1 MNLKINKQIK
11 QLIFWIGALIIG
23 AILGSLHVD
32 TVDKVCDFV
41 ATVFTRLFK
50 FTAVP
55 AIAVSVLSTLATLG
69 GNKETGKIFRRT
81 IMYTLLTTLA
91 ASTIAAIL
99 FFIIKPEV
107 LSAAAYE
114 NAGADKIASM
124 SSSSFLS
131 YFINAIPDNILYP
144 FVSGNV
150 LSILIVSFAFGF
162 AISKMK
168 ESDQKTAI
176 LNVVLGFQELVFKV
190 IGWIIAILPIG
201 IIAFTAQ
208 LIKDLGADFGAASI
222 GRYTAVVL
230 SGNLIQFF
238 IVLSIFLLCRGINPF
253 KHFKNM
259 IPAILTALFTK
270 SSAATL
276 PVTMDCVENRVKCDK
291 KFSRFILPMCTTIN
305 MNGCAAFILV
315 TSLFVMKN
323 GGVDLNI
330 ITVITWILIS
340 VISAVGNA
348 GVPMGCFFLTLS
360 LMAGKGMP
368 IGVMGVILPIYAIID
383 MIETAVNIYSD
394 SCVCAMTNK
403 DLKNLVTEEEKSE

>member
-1 MNLKINKQIK
+1 MNKQVK
-11 QLIFWIGALIIG
+11 QVIFWVGALIIG
-23 AILGSLHVD
+23 AVLGLLHITAID
-32 TVDKVCDFV
+32 NICNFI
-41 ATVFTRLFK
+41 ATIFTRLFK

-55 AIAVSVLSTLATLG
+55 AIAVSILTTLASLG

-81 IMYTLLTTLA
+81 LMYTLLTTLA

-99 FFIIKPEV
+99 FFVIKPEV
-107 LSAAAYE
+107 LSASVYEGVAAE
-114 NAGADKIASM
+114 KLANM
-124 SSSSFLS
+124 NSSTFLD
-131 YFINAIPDNILYP
+131 YFIQAIPDNILYP

-150 LSILIVSFAFGF
+150 LSILIGSFVFGF
-162 AISKMK
+162 AISKMQ
-168 ESDQKTAI
+168 ESDKKTAI
-176 LNVVLGFQELVFKV
+176 LNVINGFQEMVFKV

-208 LIKDLGADFGAASI
+208 LINEMSAHIAMESI
-222 GRYTAVVL
+222 GKYVAVVL

-238 IVLSIFLLCRGINPF
+238 IVLSIFLLIRGINPA

-323 GGVDLNI
+323 GGVQLDL

-368 IGVMGVILPIYAIID
+368 IGVMGVILPIYAVID

-403 DLKNLVTEEEKSE
+403 DLKNLVTE

>member
-1 MNLKINKQIK
+1 MNKQVK
-11 QLIFWIGALIIG
+11 QVIFWVGALIIG
-23 AILGSLHVD
+23 AVLGLLHITAID
-32 TVDKVCDFV
+32 NICNFI
-41 ATVFTRLFK
+41 ATIFTRLFK

-55 AIAVSVLSTLATLG
+55 AIAVSILTTLASLG

-81 IMYTLLTTLA
+81 LMYTLLTTLA
-91 ASTIAAIL
+91 ASTIAAVL
-99 FFIIKPEV
+99 FFVIKPEV
-107 LSAAAYE
+107 LSASVYEGVAAE
-114 NAGADKIASM
+114 KLANM
-124 SSSSFLS
+124 NSSTFLD
-131 YFINAIPDNILYP
+131 YFIQAIPDNILYP

-150 LSILIVSFAFGF
+150 LSILIVSFVFGF
-162 AISKMK
+162 AISKMQ
-168 ESDQKTAI
+168 ESDKKTAI
-176 LNVVLGFQELVFKV
+176 LNVINGFQEMVFKV

-208 LIKDLGADFGAASI
+208 LINEMSAHIAMESI
-222 GRYTAVVL
+222 GKYVAVVL

-238 IVLSIFLLCRGINPF
+238 IVLSIFLLIRGINPA

-323 GGVDLNI
+323 GGVQLDL

-368 IGVMGVILPIYAIID
+368 IGVMGVILPIYAVID

-403 DLKNLVTEEEKSE
+403 DLKNLVTE

>member
-1 MNLKINKQIK
+1 MTKQVKQI
-11 QLIFWIGALIIG
+11 IFWVGALVIGAVLG
-23 AILGSLHVD
+23 ALHIDAVNS
-32 TVDKVCDFV
+32 VCDFV

-55 AIAVSVLSTLATLG
+55 AIAVSVLTTLATLG
-69 GNKETGKIFRRT
+69 SNKETGRIFKRT
-81 IMYTLLTTLA
+81 IMYTLLTTIA

-107 LSAAAYE
+107 LSVSAYE
-114 NAGADKIASM
+114 GVAADKIQSM

-131 YFINAIPDNILYP
+131 YFTSAIPDNIIYP
-144 FVSGNV
+144 FISGNV

-162 AISKMK
+162 AISKMADSEK
-168 ESDQKTAI
+168 KTAV
-176 LNVVLGFQELVFKV
+176 LNVILGFQELVFKV
-190 IGWIIAILPIG
+190 IGWIISILPVG

-208 LIKDLGADFGAASI
+208 LVKEMSADIAMESI
-222 GRYTAVVL
+222 GKYTAVVL

-238 IVLSIFLLCRGINPF
+238 VVLSIFLLVRGINPV

-259 IPAILTALFTK
+259 LPAILTALFTK

-276 PVTMDCVENRVKCDK
+276 PVTMDCAENRVKCDK
-291 KFSRFILPMCTTIN
+291 KFTRFILPMCTTIN

-330 ITVITWILIS
+330 FTVIAWILIS
-340 VISAVGNA
+340 VVSAVGNA

-368 IGVMGVILPIYAIID
+368 IGVMGVILPIYAVID

-403 DLKNLVTEEEKSE
+403 DLGNCSE

>member
-1 MNLKINKQIK
+1 MTKQVK
-11 QLIFWIGALIIG
+11 QLIFWIGALVIG
-23 AILGSLHVD
+23 AVLGSLHMD
-32 TVDKVCDFV
+32 AINSVCDFV

-50 FTAVP
+50 FIAVP
-55 AIAVSVLSTLATLG
+55 AIAVSVLTTLATLG
-69 GNKETGKIFRRT
+69 SNKETVRIFRRT
-81 IMYTLLTTLA
+81 IFYTLLTTFA

-99 FFIIKPEV
+99 FFVIKPEIV
-107 LSAAAYE
+107 STSLY
-114 NAGADKIASM
+114 AGGEAVDKVKDMGSH
-124 SSSSFLS
+124 SFLS
-131 YFINAIPDNILYP
+131 YFTSAIPDNILYP

-150 LSILIVSFAFGF
+150 LSILIVSFVFGF
-162 AISKMK
+162 AISSMA
-168 ESDQKTAI
+168 ESEKKTSI

-190 IGWIIAILPIG
+190 IGWIIQILPIG

-208 LIKDLGADFGAASI
+208 LVKDMSADIAMESI
-222 GRYTAVVL
+222 GKYTAVVL

-238 IVLSIFLLCRGINPF
+238 VVLSVFLLARGLNPV

-276 PVTMDCVENRVKCDK
+276 PVTMDCAENRVKCDK
-291 KFSRFILPMCTTIN
+291 KFTRFILPMCTTIN

-330 ITVITWILIS
+330 ITVIFWILIS
-340 VISAVGNA
+340 IISAVGNA
-348 GVPMGCFFLTLS
+348 GVPMGCFFLTVS

-368 IGVMGVILPIYAIID
+368 IAVMSVILPIYAVID

-403 DLKNLVTEEEKSE
+403 DLKDLVSE

>member
-1 MNLKINKQIK
+1 MNKQVK
-11 QLIFWIGALIIG
+11 QVIFWVGALIIG
-23 AILGSLHVD
+23 AVLGLLHITAID
-32 TVDKVCDFV
+32 NICNFI
-41 ATVFTRLFK
+41 ATIFTRLFK

-55 AIAVSVLSTLATLG
+55 AIAVSILTTLASLG

-81 IMYTLLTTLA
+81 LMYTLLTTLA

-99 FFIIKPEV
+99 FFVIKPEV
-107 LSAAAYE
+107 LSASVYEGVAAE
-114 NAGADKIASM
+114 KLANM
-124 SSSSFLS
+124 NSSTFLD
-131 YFINAIPDNILYP
+131 YFIQAIPDNILYP

-150 LSILIVSFAFGF
+150 LSILIVSFVFGF
-162 AISKMK
+162 AISKMQ
-168 ESDQKTAI
+168 ESDKKTAI
-176 LNVVLGFQELVFKV
+176 LNVINGFQEMVFKV

-208 LIKDLGADFGAASI
+208 LINEMSAHIAMESI
-222 GRYTAVVL
+222 GKYVAVIL

-238 IVLSIFLLCRGINPF
+238 IVLSIFLLIRGINPA

-323 GGVDLNI
+323 GGVQLDLF
-330 ITVITWILIS
+330 TVITWILIS

-368 IGVMGVILPIYAIID
+368 IGVMGVILPIYAVID

-403 DLKNLVTEEEKSE
+403 DLKNLVTE

>member
-1 MNLKINKQIK
+1 MTKQVK
-11 QLIFWIGALIIG
+11 QLILWVGALVIG
-23 AILGSLHVD
+23 AILGSLHVSAID
-32 TVDKVCDFV
+32 SVCDFV

-50 FTAVP
+50 FCAVP

-81 IMYTLLTTLA
+81 IMYTLLTTVA

-107 LSAAAYE
+107 LSASVYE
-114 NAGADKIASM
+114 GVAADKLESM

-131 YFINAIPDNILYP
+131 YFTSAIPDNILYP

-150 LSILIVSFAFGF
+150 LSILIVSFAFGIG
-162 AISKMK
+162 ISKME
-168 ESDQKTAI
+168 ESEKKTAI
-176 LNVVLGFQELVFKV
+176 LNVVLGFQELVFKI
-190 IGWIIAILPIG
+190 IGWIITILPIG

-208 LIKDLGADFGAASI
+208 LVKEMSADIAMESI
-222 GRYTAVVL
+222 GKYTAVVL

-238 IVLSIFLLCRGINPF
+238 IVLSIFLLCRGLNPV

-330 ITVITWILIS
+330 ITVISWILIS

-368 IGVMGVILPIYAIID
+368 IGVMGIILPIYAVID

-403 DLKNLVTEEEKSE
+403 DLKDLVTE

>member
-1 MNLKINKQIK
+1 MNKQVK
-11 QLIFWIGALIIG
+11 QIIFWVGALIIG
-23 AILGSLHVD
+23 AVLGSLHVAA
-32 TVDKVCDFV
+32 VDSICDFT

-55 AIAVSVLSTLATLG
+55 AIAVSILTTLAMLG
-69 GNKETGKIFRRT
+69 GNKETGKIFRKT
-81 IMYTLLTTLA
+81 ITYTLLTTLA
-91 ASTIAAIL
+91 ASTIAAVL

-107 LSAAAYE
+107 LSAAVYE
-114 NAGADKIASM
+114 GIETSKIESM
-124 SSSSFLS
+124 GSSSFLS
-131 YFINAIPDNILYP
+131 YFTNAIPDNILSP

-150 LSILIVSFAFGF
+150 LSILMVSAVFGL
-162 AISKMK
+162 AISRMK
-168 ESDQKTAI
+168 ESDKKTAV
-176 LNVVLGFQELVFKV
+176 LNVINGFQEMVFTV
-190 IGWIIAILPIG
+190 IGWLVAILPIG
-201 IIAFTAQ
+201 VIAFTAQ
-208 LIKDLGADFGAASI
+208 LVKDMSAGIVADSI
-222 GRYTAVVL
+222 GRYVAVVL

-238 IVLSIFLLCRGINPF
+238 IVLSIFLLVRGINPA

-315 TSLFVMKN
+315 TSLFVMQN
-323 GGVDLNI
+323 AGIQLNL
-330 ITVITWILIS
+330 ITVISWILIS
-340 VISAVGNA
+340 VVSAVGNA

-360 LMAGKGMP
+360 LMAGKG
-368 IGVMGVILPIYAIID
+368 IDFKVMGVLLPIYALID

-403 DLKNLVTEEEKSE
+403 DLKDLVTEEPSA

>member
-1 MNLKINKQIK
+1 MTKQVK
-11 QLIFWIGALIIG
+11 QLIFWIGALVIG
-23 AILGSLHVD
+23 AVLGSLHMD
-32 TVDKVCDFV
+32 AINSVCDFV

-50 FTAVP
+50 FIAVP
-55 AIAVSVLSTLATLG
+55 AIAVSVLTTLATLG
-69 GNKETGKIFRRT
+69 SNKETARIFRRT
-81 IMYTLLTTLA
+81 IFYTLLTTFA

-99 FFIIKPEV
+99 FFVIKPEIV
-107 LSAAAYE
+107 STSLY
-114 NAGADKIASM
+114 AGGEAVDKVKDMGSH
-124 SSSSFLS
+124 SFLS
-131 YFINAIPDNILYP
+131 YFTSAIPDNILYP

-150 LSILIVSFAFGF
+150 LSILIVSFVFGF
-162 AISKMK
+162 AISSMA
-168 ESDQKTAI
+168 ESEKKTSI

-190 IGWIIAILPIG
+190 IGWIIQILPIG

-208 LIKDLGADFGAASI
+208 LVKDMSADIAMESI
-222 GRYTAVVL
+222 GKYTAVVL

-238 IVLSIFLLCRGINPF
+238 VVLSVFLLARGLNPV

-276 PVTMDCVENRVKCDK
+276 PVTMDCAENRAKCDK
-291 KFSRFILPMCTTIN
+291 KFTRFILPMCTTIN

-330 ITVITWILIS
+330 ITVIFWILIS
-340 VISAVGNA
+340 IISAVGNA
-348 GVPMGCFFLTLS
+348 GVPMGCFFLTVS

-368 IGVMGVILPIYAIID
+368 IAVMSVILPIYAVID

-403 DLKNLVTEEEKSE
+403 DLKDLVSE

>member
-1 MNLKINKQIK
+1 MTK
-11 QLIFWIGALIIG
+11 QLKQVIFWVGALVIGAV
-23 AILGSLHVD
+23 LGSLHVGVID
-32 TVDKVCDFV
+32 SVCDFV

-55 AIAVSVLSTLATLG
+55 AIAVSVLSTLAMLG
-69 GNKETGKIFRRT
+69 GNKETGKIFKRT
-81 IMYTLLTTLA
+81 IMYTLLTTIA

-107 LSAAAYE
+107 LSVAAYE
-114 NAGADKIASM
+114 GVAADKIESM
-124 SSSSFLS
+124 SSSTFLS
-131 YFINAIPDNILYP
+131 YFITAIPDNILYP

-162 AISKMK
+162 AISKME
-168 ESDQKTAI
+168 ESEKKTAI
-176 LNVVLGFQELVFKV
+176 MNIVLGFQELVFKI
-190 IGWIIAILPIG
+190 IGWIITILPIG

-208 LIKDLGADFGAASI
+208 LVKEMSGGIVADSI

-238 IVLSIFLLCRGINPF
+238 IVLSIFLLIRGINPV

-276 PVTMDCVENRVKCDK
+276 PVTMDCVENRVGCHK

-323 GGVDLNI
+323 GGVELNL
-330 ITVITWILIS
+330 ITVVTWILIS

-368 IGVMGVILPIYAIID
+368 IGVMGVILPIYAVID

-403 DLKNLVTEEEKSE
+403 DLKELEN

>member
-1 MNLKINKQIK
+1 MNKQVK
-11 QLIFWIGALIIG
+11 QIIFWVGALIIG
-23 AILGSLHVD
+23 AVLGSLHVAA
-32 TVDKVCDFV
+32 VDSICDFT

-55 AIAVSVLSTLATLG
+55 AIAVSILTTLAMLG
-69 GNKETGKIFRRT
+69 GNKETGKIFRKT
-81 IMYTLLTTLA
+81 ITYTLLTTLA

-107 LSAAAYE
+107 LSAAVYE
-114 NAGADKIASM
+114 GIETSKIESM
-124 SSSSFLS
+124 GSSSFLS
-131 YFINAIPDNILYP
+131 YFTNAIPDNILSP

-150 LSILIVSFAFGF
+150 LSILMVSAVFGL
-162 AISKMK
+162 AISRMK
-168 ESDQKTAI
+168 ESDKKSAV
-176 LNVVLGFQELVFKV
+176 LNVINGFQEMVFTV
-190 IGWIIAILPIG
+190 IGWLVAILPIG
-201 IIAFTAQ
+201 VIAFTAQ
-208 LIKDLGADFGAASI
+208 LVKDMSAGIVADSI
-222 GRYTAVVL
+222 GRYVAVVL

-238 IVLSIFLLCRGINPF
+238 IVLSIFLLVRGINPA

-315 TSLFVMKN
+315 TSLFVMQN
-323 GGVDLNI
+323 AGIQLNL
-330 ITVITWILIS
+330 ITVISWILIS

-360 LMAGKGMP
+360 LMAGKG
-368 IGVMGVILPIYAIID
+368 IDFKVMGVLLPIYALID

-403 DLKNLVTEEEKSE
+403 DLKDLVTEEPSA

>member
-1 MNLKINKQIK
+1 MTKQTK
-11 QLIFWIGALIIG
+11 QVILWVGALAVG
-23 AILGSLHVD
+23 AVLGSLHIGAVD
-32 TVDKVCDFV
+32 SVCNFV
-41 ATVFTRLFK
+41 ATVFTRLFQ

-55 AIAVSVLSTLATLG
+55 AISVSVLTTLAMLG
-69 GNKETGKIFRRT
+69 GNKETGRIFKRT

-99 FFIIKPEV
+99 FFAINPET
-107 LSAAAYE
+107 L
-114 NAGADKIASM
+114 
-124 SSSSFLS
+124 SSSAFEGVATEKIQSMNSSSYLD
-131 YFINAIPDNILYP
+131 YFISAIPNNIVNP

-150 LSILIVSFAFGF
+150 LSVLIVSFAFGF
-162 AISKMK
+162 AISRMK
-168 ESDQKTAI
+168 ESEKKTAI
-176 LNVVLGFQELVFKV
+176 LNVIHGFQELVFMI

-201 IIAFTAQ
+201 IVAFTAQ
-208 LIKDLGADFGAASI
+208 LVSEMSAGIVAGSI
-222 GRYTAVVL
+222 GKYTAVVL

-238 IVLSIFLLCRGINPF
+238 IVLSLFLLVRGINPV

-276 PVTMDCVENRVKCDK
+276 PVTMDCAENRVKCDK
-291 KFSRFILPMCTTIN
+291 KFTRFILPMCTTIN

-315 TSLFVMKN
+315 TSLFVMKQ
-323 GGVDLNI
+323 GGVDLNL
-330 ITVITWILIS
+330 ITVISWILIS

-368 IGVMGVILPIYAIID
+368 IGVMGIILPIYSVID

-403 DLKNLVTEEEKSE
+403 DLKDLV

>member
-1 MNLKINKQIK
+1 MKKPVK
-11 QLIFWIGALIIG
+11 QLILWVGALVIG
-23 AILGSLHVD
+23 AILGSLHVGAID
-32 TVDKVCDFV
+32 SVCDFV

-50 FTAVP
+50 FCAVP

-81 IMYTLLTTLA
+81 IMYTLLTTVA

-107 LSAAAYE
+107 LSASVYE
-114 NAGADKIASM
+114 GVAADKLESM

-131 YFINAIPDNILYP
+131 YFTSAIPDNILYP

-150 LSILIVSFAFGF
+150 LSILIVSFAFGIG
-162 AISKMK
+162 ISKME
-168 ESDQKTAI
+168 ESEKKTTI
-176 LNVVLGFQELVFKV
+176 LNVVLGFQELVFKI
-190 IGWIIAILPIG
+190 IGWIITILPVG

-208 LIKDLGADFGAASI
+208 LIKELSANIAMESI
-222 GRYTAVVL
+222 GKYTAVVL

-238 IVLSIFLLCRGINPF
+238 IVLSIFLLCRGINPV

-323 GGVDLNI
+323 GGADLNI
-330 ITVITWILIS
+330 FTVISWILIS

-368 IGVMGVILPIYAIID
+368 IGVMGVILPIYAVID

-403 DLKNLVTEEEKSE
+403 DLKDLVEK

>member
-1 MNLKINKQIK
+1 MTKQVK
-11 QLIFWIGALIIG
+11 QLIFWVGALVIGAV
-23 AILGSLHVD
+23 LGSLHIGA
-32 TVDKVCDFV
+32 VDKTANFV
-41 ATVFTRLFK
+41 AVVFTRLFQ

-55 AIAVSVLSTLATLG
+55 AIAVSVLTTLATLG
-69 GNKETGKIFRRT
+69 GNKETGKIFKRT
-81 IMYTLLTTLA
+81 ITYTLLTTLA

-99 FFIIKPEV
+99 FFIIKPTV
-107 LSAAAYE
+107 LSTAVYE
-114 NAGADKIASM
+114 GVAQDRIQGM
-124 SSSSFLS
+124 SSSSYLD
-131 YFINAIPDNILYP
+131 YFISAIPNNIIYP

-150 LSILIVSFAFGF
+150 LSVLIVSFIFGF
-162 AISKMK
+162 AISNMK
-168 ESDQKTAI
+168 ESEKKTAVMNI
-176 LNVVLGFQELVFKV
+176 INGFQELMFMI
-190 IGWIIAILPIG
+190 IGWLIKILPIG

-208 LIKDLGADFGAASI
+208 LIKEMSADIAMDSI
-222 GRYTAVVL
+222 GKYVAVVL

-238 IVLSIFLLCRGINPF
+238 IVLPLFLLARGLNPF

-276 PVTMDCVENRVKCDK
+276 PVTMDCAENRVKCDK
-291 KFSRFILPMCTTIN
+291 KFTRFILPMCTTIN

-315 TSLFVMKN
+315 TSLFVMQQ
-323 GGVDLNI
+323 GGVELNL
-330 ITVITWILIS
+330 ITVVTWILIS

-360 LMAGKGMP
+360 LMAGKNMP
-368 IGVMGVILPIYAIID
+368 VGVIGIILPVYAVID

-403 DLKNLVTEEEKSE
+403 DLKKEVEVSA

>member
-1 MNLKINKQIK
+1 MTKQVK
-11 QLIFWIGALIIG
+11 QVIFWVGALVIG
-23 AILGSLHVD
+23 AILGSLHAGAVD
-32 TVDKVCDFV
+32 NVCDFV

-55 AIAVSVLSTLATLG
+55 AIAVSVLTTLATLG
-69 GNKETGKIFRRT
+69 SNKETARIFRRT
-81 IMYTLLTTLA
+81 IMYTLLTTIA
-91 ASTIAAIL
+91 VSTIAAVL

-107 LSAAAYE
+107 LSSAAYE
-114 NAGADKIASM
+114 GTAAAEKVQSM

-131 YFINAIPDNILYP
+131 YFTSAIPDNIIYP

-162 AISKMK
+162 AISGMP
-168 ESDQKTAI
+168 ESEKKTSI
-176 LNVVLGFQELVFKV
+176 LNVVLGFQELVFKI
-190 IGWIIAILPIG
+190 IGWIISILPIG

-208 LIKDLGADFGAASI
+208 LVKEMSADIAMESI
-222 GRYTAVVL
+222 GKYTAVVL

-238 IVLSIFLLCRGINPF
+238 IVLSLFLLARGLNPV

-276 PVTMDCVENRVKCDK
+276 PVTMDCAENRVKCDK
-291 KFSRFILPMCTTIN
+291 KFTRFILPMCTTIN

-330 ITVITWILIS
+330 FTVIAWILVS

-368 IGVMGVILPIYAIID
+368 IGVMGVILPIYAVID

-403 DLKNLVTEEEKSE
+403 DLKDLADAAAE

>member
-1 MNLKINKQIK
+1 MNKQVK
-11 QLIFWIGALIIG
+11 QLIFWVGALVIGAV
-23 AILGSLHVD
+23 LGLLHVSA
-32 TVDKVCDFV
+32 VDSICNFV
-41 ATVFTRLFK
+41 AQVFTRLFK

-55 AIAVSVLSTLATLG
+55 AIAVSILTTLAMLG

-81 IMYTLLTTLA
+81 LMYTLLTTLA
-91 ASTIAAIL
+91 ASAIAAVL
-99 FFIIKPEV
+99 FFVINPEV
-107 LSAAAYE
+107 VSSSALANVSLE
-114 NAGADKIASM
+114 NTEKIASM
-124 SSSSFLS
+124 ETSSFS
-131 YFINAIPDNILYP
+131 KYFLDAIPDNILYP

-150 LSILIVSFAFGF
+150 LSILIVSAIFGL

-168 ESDQKTAI
+168 ESDKKTTI
-176 LNVVLGFQELVFKV
+176 LNFINGFQELVFKV

-208 LIKDLGADFGAASI
+208 LINEMSAEIAMESI
-222 GRYTAVVL
+222 GKYTAVVL

-238 IVLSIFLLCRGINPF
+238 VVLSIFLLIRGINPA

-323 GGVDLNI
+323 GGVDLNL
-330 ITVITWILIS
+330 ITVISWILIS

-360 LMAGKGMP
+360 LMAGNGMP
-368 IGVMGVILPIYAIID
+368 INVMGIILPIYAVID

-403 DLKNLVTEEEKSE
+403 DLKNLVTEETVA

>member
-1 MNLKINKQIK
+1 MTKQVK
-11 QLIFWIGALIIG
+11 QVIFWVGALVIGAV
-23 AILGSLHVD
+23 LGSLHID
-32 TVDKVCDFV
+32 AIDNVCGFV

-55 AIAVSVLSTLATLG
+55 AIAVSILTTLAMLG
-69 GNKETGKIFRRT
+69 GNKETGKIFKRT
-81 IMYTLLTTLA
+81 LMYTLLTTIA
-91 ASTIAAIL
+91 ASSIAAIL
-99 FFIIKPEV
+99 FFVIKPEV
-107 LSAAAYE
+107 LPSAAYE
-114 NAGADKIASM
+114 GVATEKLATMN
-124 SSSSFLS
+124 SSSFLD
-131 YFINAIPDNILYP
+131 YFIGAIPDNILYP

-150 LSILIVSFAFGF
+150 LSILIVSAVFGI

-168 ESDQKTAI
+168 ESEKKTAI
-176 LNVVLGFQELVFKV
+176 MNVINGFQEMVFMV

-208 LIKDLGADFGAASI
+208 LIKEMSAHIAMESI

-238 IVLSIFLLCRGINPF
+238 IVLSLFLLVKGINPV

-276 PVTMDCVENRVKCDK
+276 PVTMDCVENRIKCDK

-323 GGVDLNI
+323 AGVELNL

-368 IGVMGVILPIYAIID
+368 IGIMGIILPIYAVID

-403 DLKNLVTEEEKSE
+403 DLKYLVEEK

>member
-1 MNLKINKQIK
+1 MNKQVK
-11 QLIFWIGALIIG
+11 QVIFWVGALIIG
-23 AILGSLHVD
+23 AVLGLLHITAID
-32 TVDKVCDFV
+32 NICNFV
-41 ATVFTRLFK
+41 ATIFTRLFK

-55 AIAVSVLSTLATLG
+55 AIAVSILTTLASLG

-81 IMYTLLTTLA
+81 LMYTLLTTLA
-91 ASTIAAIL
+91 ASTIAAVL
-99 FFIIKPEV
+99 FFVIKPEV
-107 LSAAAYE
+107 LSASVYEGVAAE
-114 NAGADKIASM
+114 KLANM
-124 SSSSFLS
+124 NSSTFLD
-131 YFINAIPDNILYP
+131 YFIQAIPDNILYP

-150 LSILIVSFAFGF
+150 LSILIVSFVFGF
-162 AISKMK
+162 AISKMQ
-168 ESDQKTAI
+168 ESDKKTAI
-176 LNVVLGFQELVFKV
+176 LNIINGFQEMVFKV

-208 LIKDLGADFGAASI
+208 LINEMSAHIAMESI
-222 GRYTAVVL
+222 GKYVAVVL

-238 IVLSIFLLCRGINPF
+238 IVLSIFLLIRGINPA

-276 PVTMDCVENRVKCDK
+276 PVTMDCIENRVKCDK

-323 GGVDLNI
+323 GGVQLDL

-368 IGVMGVILPIYAIID
+368 IGVMGVILPIYAVID

-403 DLKNLVTEEEKSE
+403 DLKNLVTE

>member
-1 MNLKINKQIK
+1 MTKQVK
-11 QLIFWIGALIIG
+11 QLIFWIGALVIG
-23 AILGSLHVD
+23 AVLGSLHMD
-32 TVDKVCDFV
+32 AINSVCDFV

-50 FTAVP
+50 FIAVP
-55 AIAVSVLSTLATLG
+55 AIAVSVLTTLATLG
-69 GNKETGKIFRRT
+69 SNKETARIFRRT
-81 IMYTLLTTLA
+81 IFYTLLTTFA

-99 FFIIKPEV
+99 FFVINPEIV
-107 LSAAAYE
+107 STSLY
-114 NAGADKIASM
+114 AGGEAVDKVKDMGSH
-124 SSSSFLS
+124 SFLS
-131 YFINAIPDNILYP
+131 YFTSAIPDNILYP

-150 LSILIVSFAFGF
+150 LSILIVSFVFGF
-162 AISKMK
+162 AISSMA
-168 ESDQKTAI
+168 ESEKKTSI

-190 IGWIIAILPIG
+190 IGWIIQILPIG

-208 LIKDLGADFGAASI
+208 LVKDMSADIAMESI
-222 GRYTAVVL
+222 GKYTAVVL

-238 IVLSIFLLCRGINPF
+238 VVLSVFLLARGLNPV

-276 PVTMDCVENRVKCDK
+276 PVTMDCAENRAKCDK
-291 KFSRFILPMCTTIN
+291 KFTRFILPMCTTIN

-330 ITVITWILIS
+330 ITVIFWILIS
-340 VISAVGNA
+340 IISAVGNA
-348 GVPMGCFFLTLS
+348 GVPMGCFFLTVS

-368 IGVMGVILPIYAIID
+368 IAVMSVILPIYAVID
-383 MIETAVNIYSD
+383 MIETAVNVYSD

-403 DLKNLVTEEEKSE
+403 DLKDLVSE

>member
-1 MNLKINKQIK
+1 M
-11 QLIFWIGALIIG
+11 IFWIGALVIG
-23 AILGSLHVD
+23 AVLGSLHMD
-32 TVDKVCDFV
+32 AINSVCDFV

-50 FTAVP
+50 FIAVP
-55 AIAVSVLSTLATLG
+55 AIAVSVLTTLATLG
-69 GNKETGKIFRRT
+69 SNKETARIFRRT
-81 IMYTLLTTLA
+81 IFYTLLTTFA

-99 FFIIKPEV
+99 FFVIKPEIV
-107 LSAAAYE
+107 STSLY
-114 NAGADKIASM
+114 AGGEAVDKVKDMGSH
-124 SSSSFLS
+124 SFLS
-131 YFINAIPDNILYP
+131 YFTSAIPDNILYP

-150 LSILIVSFAFGF
+150 LSILIVSFVFGF
-162 AISKMK
+162 AISSMA
-168 ESDQKTAI
+168 ESEKKTSI

-190 IGWIIAILPIG
+190 IGWIIQILPIG

-208 LIKDLGADFGAASI
+208 LVKDMSADIAMESI
-222 GRYTAVVL
+222 GKYTAVVL

-238 IVLSIFLLCRGINPF
+238 VVLSVFLLARGLNPV

-276 PVTMDCVENRVKCDK
+276 PVTMDCAENRAKCDK
-291 KFSRFILPMCTTIN
+291 KFTRFILPMCTTIN

-330 ITVITWILIS
+330 ITVIFWILIS
-340 VISAVGNA
+340 IISAVGNA
-348 GVPMGCFFLTLS
+348 GVPMGCFFLTVS

-368 IGVMGVILPIYAIID
+368 IAVMSDILPIYAVID

-403 DLKNLVTEEEKSE
+403 DLKDLVSE

>member
-1 MNLKINKQIK
+1 MNKQVK
-11 QLIFWIGALIIG
+11 QVIFWVGALIIG
-23 AILGSLHVD
+23 AVLGLLHITAID
-32 TVDKVCDFV
+32 NICNFI
-41 ATVFTRLFK
+41 ATIFTRLFK

-55 AIAVSVLSTLATLG
+55 AIAVSILTTLASLG

-81 IMYTLLTTLA
+81 LMYTLLTTLA
-91 ASTIAAIL
+91 ASTIAAVL
-99 FFIIKPEV
+99 FFVIKPEV
-107 LSAAAYE
+107 LSASVYEGVAAE
-114 NAGADKIASM
+114 KLANM
-124 SSSSFLS
+124 NSSTFLD
-131 YFINAIPDNILYP
+131 YFIQAIPDNILYP

-150 LSILIVSFAFGF
+150 LSILIVSFVFGF
-162 AISKMK
+162 AISKMQ
-168 ESDQKTAI
+168 ESDKKTAI
-176 LNVVLGFQELVFKV
+176 LNVINGFQEMVFKV

-208 LIKDLGADFGAASI
+208 LINEMSAHIAMESI
-222 GRYTAVVL
+222 GKYVAVIL

-238 IVLSIFLLCRGINPF
+238 IVLSIFLLIRGINPA

-323 GGVDLNI
+323 GGVQLDL

-368 IGVMGVILPIYAIID
+368 IGVMGVILPIYAVID

-403 DLKNLVTEEEKSE
+403 DLKNLVTE

>member
-1 MNLKINKQIK
+1 MTKQVK
-11 QLIFWIGALIIG
+11 QLIFWIGALVIG
-23 AILGSLHVD
+23 AVLGSLHMD
-32 TVDKVCDFV
+32 AIYSVCDFV

-50 FTAVP
+50 FIAVP
-55 AIAVSVLSTLATLG
+55 AIAVSVLTTLATLG
-69 GNKETGKIFRRT
+69 SNKETARIFRRT
-81 IMYTLLTTLA
+81 IFYTLLTTFA

-99 FFIIKPEV
+99 FFVIKPEIV
-107 LSAAAYE
+107 STSLY
-114 NAGADKIASM
+114 AGGEAVDKVKDMGSH
-124 SSSSFLS
+124 SFLS
-131 YFINAIPDNILYP
+131 YFTSAIPDNILYP

-150 LSILIVSFAFGF
+150 LSILIVSFVFGF
-162 AISKMK
+162 AISSMA
-168 ESDQKTAI
+168 ESEKKTSI

-190 IGWIIAILPIG
+190 IGWIIQILPIG

-208 LIKDLGADFGAASI
+208 LVKDMSADIAMESI
-222 GRYTAVVL
+222 GKYTAVVL

-238 IVLSIFLLCRGINPF
+238 VVLSVFLLARGLNPV

-276 PVTMDCVENRVKCDK
+276 PVTMDCAENRAKCDK
-291 KFSRFILPMCTTIN
+291 KFTRFILPMCTTIN

-330 ITVITWILIS
+330 ITVIFWILIS
-340 VISAVGNA
+340 IISAVGNA
-348 GVPMGCFFLTLS
+348 GVPMGCFFLTVS

-368 IGVMGVILPIYAIID
+368 IAVMSVILPIYAVID

-403 DLKNLVTEEEKSE
+403 DLKDLVSE

>member
-1 MNLKINKQIK
+1 MTKQVR
-11 QLIFWIGALIIG
+11 QVIFWVGALVIGAV
-23 AILGSLHVD
+23 LGSLHAGAVD
-32 TVDKVCDFV
+32 SVCNFV

-55 AIAVSVLSTLATLG
+55 AIAVSVLTTLATLG
-69 GNKETGKIFRRT
+69 SNKETARIFKRT

-99 FFIIKPEV
+99 FFAIKPEV
-107 LSAAAYE
+107 LSVAAYE
-114 NAGADKIASM
+114 GAQAEKIQSM

-131 YFINAIPDNILYP
+131 YFISAIPDNIIYP

-162 AISKMK
+162 AISMMP
-168 ESDQKTAI
+168 ESEKKSAI
-176 LNVVLGFQELVFKV
+176 LNIALGFQELVFKV
-190 IGWIIAILPIG
+190 ISWIIAILPVG

-208 LIKDLGADFGAASI
+208 LVKEMSANIAMESI
-222 GRYTAVVL
+222 GKYTAVVL

-238 IVLSIFLLCRGINPF
+238 IVLSLFLLARGINPV

-259 IPAILTALFTK
+259 LPAILTALFTK

-276 PVTMDCVENRVKCDK
+276 PVTMDCAENRVKCNK
-291 KFSRFILPMCTTIN
+291 KYTRFILPMCTTIN

-315 TSLFVMKN
+315 TSLFVFYF
-323 GGVDLNI
+323 GGVELTLL
-330 ITVITWILIS
+330 TVITWILIS

-368 IGVMGVILPIYAIID
+368 IGVMGVILPIYAVID

-403 DLKNLVTEEEKSE
+403 DLKDLED

>member
-1 MNLKINKQIK
+1 MNKQVK
-11 QLIFWIGALIIG
+11 QVIFWVGALIIG
-23 AILGSLHVD
+23 AVLGLLHITAID
-32 TVDKVCDFV
+32 NICNFV
-41 ATVFTRLFK
+41 ATIFTRLFK

-55 AIAVSVLSTLATLG
+55 AIAVSILTTLASLG

-81 IMYTLLTTLA
+81 LMYTLLTTLA
-91 ASTIAAIL
+91 ASTIAAVL
-99 FFIIKPEV
+99 FFVIKPEV
-107 LSAAAYE
+107 LSASVYEGVAAE
-114 NAGADKIASM
+114 KLANM
-124 SSSSFLS
+124 NSSTFLD
-131 YFINAIPDNILYP
+131 YFIQAIPDNILYP

-150 LSILIVSFAFGF
+150 LSILIVSFVFGF
-162 AISKMK
+162 AISKMQ
-168 ESDQKTAI
+168 ESDKKTAI
-176 LNVVLGFQELVFKV
+176 LNIINGFQEMVFKV

-208 LIKDLGADFGAASI
+208 LINEMSAHIAMESI
-222 GRYTAVVL
+222 GKYVAVVL

-238 IVLSIFLLCRGINPF
+238 IVLSIFLLIRGINPA

-323 GGVDLNI
+323 GGVQLDL

-368 IGVMGVILPIYAIID
+368 IGVMGVILPIYAVID

-403 DLKNLVTEEEKSE
+403 DLKNLVTE

>member
-1 MNLKINKQIK
+1 MKKQVK
-11 QLIFWIGALIIG
+11 QVIFWVGALIIG
-23 AILGSLHVD
+23 AILGSLHVGAID
-32 TVDKVCDFV
+32 NVCDFI

-99 FFIIKPEV
+99 FFVIKPEV
-107 LSAAAYE
+107 LSASVYQGVA
-114 NAGADKIASM
+114 ADKIESM

-131 YFINAIPDNILYP
+131 YFISAIPDNILYP

-162 AISKMK
+162 AISRME
-168 ESDQKTAI
+168 ESEKKTTI
-176 LNVVLGFQELVFKV
+176 LNAVLGFQELVFKI
-190 IGWIIAILPIG
+190 IGWIITILPIG

-208 LIKDLGADFGAASI
+208 LVKEMSANIAMESI
-222 GRYTAVVL
+222 GKYTAVVL

-238 IVLSIFLLCRGINPF
+238 IVLSIFLLIRGINPV

-276 PVTMDCVENRVKCDK
+276 PVTMNCVENNVKCDK

-323 GGVDLNI
+323 GGVELNL
-330 ITVITWILIS
+330 ITVISWILIS

-368 IGVMGVILPIYAIID
+368 IGVMGVILPIYAVID

-403 DLKNLVTEEEKSE
+403 DLKELVTEAPAETSAE

>member
-1 MNLKINKQIK
+1 MTKQTK
-11 QLIFWIGALIIG
+11 QVILWVGALAVG
-23 AILGSLHVD
+23 AVLGSLHIGAVD
-32 TVDKVCDFV
+32 SVCNFV
-41 ATVFTRLFK
+41 ATVFTRLFQ

-55 AIAVSVLSTLATLG
+55 AISVSVLTTLAMLG

-99 FFIIKPEV
+99 FFAINPET
-107 LSAAAYE
+107 L
-114 NAGADKIASM
+114 
-124 SSSSFLS
+124 SSSAFEGVATEKIQSMNSSSYLD
-131 YFINAIPDNILYP
+131 YFISAIPNNIVNP

-150 LSILIVSFAFGF
+150 LSVLIVSFAFGF
-162 AISKMK
+162 AISRMK
-168 ESDQKTAI
+168 ESEKKTAI
-176 LNVVLGFQELVFKV
+176 LNVIHGFQELVFMI

-201 IIAFTAQ
+201 IVAFTAQ
-208 LIKDLGADFGAASI
+208 LVSEMSAGIVAGSI
-222 GRYTAVVL
+222 GKYTAVVL

-238 IVLSIFLLCRGINPF
+238 IVLSLFLLVRGINPI

-276 PVTMDCVENRVKCDK
+276 PVTMDCAENRVKCDK
-291 KFSRFILPMCTTIN
+291 KFTRFILPMCTTIN

-315 TSLFVMKN
+315 TSLFVMKQ
-323 GGVDLNI
+323 GGVDLNL
-330 ITVITWILIS
+330 ITVISWILIS

-368 IGVMGVILPIYAIID
+368 IGVMGIILPIYSVID

-403 DLKNLVTEEEKSE
+403 DLKDLV

>member
-1 MNLKINKQIK
+1 MNKQVK
-11 QLIFWIGALIIG
+11 QVIFWVGALIIG
-23 AILGSLHVD
+23 AVLGLLHITAID
-32 TVDKVCDFV
+32 NICNFV
-41 ATVFTRLFK
+41 ATIFTRLFK

-55 AIAVSVLSTLATLG
+55 AIAVSILTTLASLG

-81 IMYTLLTTLA
+81 LMYTLLTTLA
-91 ASTIAAIL
+91 ASTIAAVL
-99 FFIIKPEV
+99 FFVIKPEV
-107 LSAAAYE
+107 LSASVYEGVAAE
-114 NAGADKIASM
+114 KLANM
-124 SSSSFLS
+124 NSSTFLD
-131 YFINAIPDNILYP
+131 YFIQAIPDNILYP

-150 LSILIVSFAFGF
+150 LSILIVSFVFGF
-162 AISKMK
+162 AISKMQ
-168 ESDQKTAI
+168 ESDKKTAI
-176 LNVVLGFQELVFKV
+176 LNVINGFQEMVFKV

-208 LIKDLGADFGAASI
+208 LINEMSAHIAMESI
-222 GRYTAVVL
+222 GKYVAVVL

-238 IVLSIFLLCRGINPF
+238 IVLSIFLLIRGINPA

-276 PVTMDCVENRVKCDK
+276 PVTMDCIENRVKCDK

-323 GGVDLNI
+323 GGVQLDL

-368 IGVMGVILPIYAIID
+368 IGVMGVILPIYAVID

-403 DLKNLVTEEEKSE
+403 DLKNLVTE

>member
-1 MNLKINKQIK
+1 MNKQVK
-11 QLIFWIGALIIG
+11 QAIFWVGALIIG
-23 AILGSLHVD
+23 AVLGLLHITAID
-32 TVDKVCDFV
+32 NICNFI
-41 ATVFTRLFK
+41 ATIFTRLFK

-55 AIAVSVLSTLATLG
+55 AIAVSILTTLASLG

-81 IMYTLLTTLA
+81 LMYTLLTTLA
-91 ASTIAAIL
+91 ASTIAAVL
-99 FFIIKPEV
+99 FFVIKPEI
-107 LSAAAYE
+107 LSASVYEGVAAE
-114 NAGADKIASM
+114 KLANM
-124 SSSSFLS
+124 NSSTFLD
-131 YFINAIPDNILYP
+131 YFIQAIPDNILYP

-150 LSILIVSFAFGF
+150 LSILIVSFVFGF
-162 AISKMK
+162 AISKMQ
-168 ESDQKTAI
+168 ESDKKTAI
-176 LNVVLGFQELVFKV
+176 LNLINGFQEMVFKV

-208 LIKDLGADFGAASI
+208 LINEMSAHIAMESI
-222 GRYTAVVL
+222 GKYVAVIL

-238 IVLSIFLLCRGINPF
+238 IVLSIFLLIRGINPA

-323 GGVDLNI
+323 GGVQLDL

-368 IGVMGVILPIYAIID
+368 IGVMGVILPIYAVID

-403 DLKNLVTEEEKSE
+403 DLKNLVTE

>member
-1 MNLKINKQIK
+1 MNKQVK
-11 QLIFWIGALIIG
+11 QVIFWVGALIIG
-23 AILGSLHVD
+23 AVLGLLHITAID
-32 TVDKVCDFV
+32 NICNFI
-41 ATVFTRLFK
+41 ATIFTRLFK

-55 AIAVSVLSTLATLG
+55 AIAVSILTTLASLG

-81 IMYTLLTTLA
+81 LMYTLLTTLA
-91 ASTIAAIL
+91 ASTIAAVL
-99 FFIIKPEV
+99 FFVIKPEV
-107 LSAAAYE
+107 LSASVYEGVAAE
-114 NAGADKIASM
+114 KLANM
-124 SSSSFLS
+124 NSSTFLD
-131 YFINAIPDNILYP
+131 YFIQAIPDNILYP

-150 LSILIVSFAFGF
+150 LSILIVSFVFGF
-162 AISKMK
+162 AISKMQ
-168 ESDQKTAI
+168 ESDKKTAI
-176 LNVVLGFQELVFKV
+176 LNVINGFQEMVFKV

-208 LIKDLGADFGAASI
+208 LINEMSAHIAMESI
-222 GRYTAVVL
+222 GKYVAVIL

-238 IVLSIFLLCRGINPF
+238 IVLSIFLLIRGINPA

-323 GGVDLNI
+323 GGVQLDL

-360 LMAGKGMP
+360 LMAGQGMP
-368 IGVMGVILPIYAIID
+368 IGVMGVILPIYAVID

-403 DLKNLVTEEEKSE
+403 DLKNLVTE

>member
-1 MNLKINKQIK
+1 MKKPVK
-11 QLIFWIGALIIG
+11 QLILWVGALVIG
-23 AILGSLHVD
+23 AILGSLHVGAID
-32 TVDKVCDFV
+32 SVCDFV

-50 FTAVP
+50 FCAVP

-81 IMYTLLTTLA
+81 IMYTLLTTVA

-107 LSAAAYE
+107 LSASVYE
-114 NAGADKIASM
+114 GVAADKLESM

-131 YFINAIPDNILYP
+131 YFTSAIPDNILYP

-150 LSILIVSFAFGF
+150 LSILIVSFAFGIG
-162 AISKMK
+162 ISKME
-168 ESDQKTAI
+168 ESEKKTTI
-176 LNVVLGFQELVFKV
+176 LNVVLGFQELVFKI
-190 IGWIIAILPIG
+190 IGWIITILPVG

-208 LIKDLGADFGAASI
+208 LIKELSANIAMESI
-222 GRYTAVVL
+222 GKYTAVVL

-238 IVLSIFLLCRGINPF
+238 IVLSIFLLCRGINPV

-323 GGVDLNI
+323 GGADLNI
-330 ITVITWILIS
+330 ITVISWILIS

-368 IGVMGVILPIYAIID
+368 IGVMGVILPIYAVID

-403 DLKNLVTEEEKSE
+403 DLKDLAEE

>member
-1 MNLKINKQIK
+1 MNKQVK
-11 QLIFWIGALIIG
+11 QVIFWVGALIIG
-23 AILGSLHVD
+23 AVLGLLHITAID
-32 TVDKVCDFV
+32 SICNFV
-41 ATVFTRLFK
+41 ATIFTRLFK

-55 AIAVSVLSTLATLG
+55 AIAVSILTTLASLG

-81 IMYTLLTTLA
+81 LMYTLLTTLA
-91 ASTIAAIL
+91 ASTIAAVL
-99 FFIIKPEV
+99 FFVIKPEV
-107 LSAAAYE
+107 LSASVYEGVAAE
-114 NAGADKIASM
+114 KLANM
-124 SSSSFLS
+124 NSSTFLD
-131 YFINAIPDNILYP
+131 YFIQAIPDNILYP

-150 LSILIVSFAFGF
+150 LSILIVSFVFGF
-162 AISKMK
+162 AISKMQ
-168 ESDQKTAI
+168 ESDKKTAI
-176 LNVVLGFQELVFKV
+176 LNVINGFQEMVFKV

-208 LIKDLGADFGAASI
+208 LINEMSAHIAMESI
-222 GRYTAVVL
+222 GKYVAVIL

-238 IVLSIFLLCRGINPF
+238 IVLSIFLLIRGINPA

-323 GGVDLNI
+323 GGVQLDLF
-330 ITVITWILIS
+330 TVITWILIS

-368 IGVMGVILPIYAIID
+368 IGVMGVILPIYAVID

-403 DLKNLVTEEEKSE
+403 DLKNLVTE

>member
-1 MNLKINKQIK
+1 MNKQIK
-11 QLIFWIGALIIG
+11 QAIFWVGALIIG
-23 AILGSLHVD
+23 AVLGLLHITAID
-32 TVDKVCDFV
+32 NICNFI
-41 ATVFTRLFK
+41 ATIFTRLFK

-55 AIAVSVLSTLATLG
+55 AIAVSILTTLASLG

-81 IMYTLLTTLA
+81 LMYTLLTTLA
-91 ASTIAAIL
+91 ASTIAAVL
-99 FFIIKPEV
+99 FFVIKPEV
-107 LSAAAYE
+107 LSASVYEGVAAE
-114 NAGADKIASM
+114 KLANM
-124 SSSSFLS
+124 NSSTFLD
-131 YFINAIPDNILYP
+131 YFIQAIPDNILYP

-150 LSILIVSFAFGF
+150 LSILIVSFVFGF
-162 AISKMK
+162 AISKMQ
-168 ESDQKTAI
+168 ESDKKTAI
-176 LNVVLGFQELVFKV
+176 LNVINGFQEMVFKV

-208 LIKDLGADFGAASI
+208 LINEMSAHIAMESI
-222 GRYTAVVL
+222 GKYVAVVL

-238 IVLSIFLLCRGINPF
+238 IVLSIFLLIRGINPA

-323 GGVDLNI
+323 GGVQLDL

-368 IGVMGVILPIYAIID
+368 IGVMGVILPIYAVID

-403 DLKNLVTEEEKSE
+403 DLKNLVTE

>member
-1 MNLKINKQIK
+1 MSKQVK
-11 QLIFWIGALIIG
+11 QVVFWVGALVAG
-23 AILGSLHVD
+23 AILGSLHIGTID
-32 TVDKVCDFV
+32 SICNFV
-41 ATVFTRLFK
+41 ATIFTRLFK

-55 AIAVSVLSTLATLG
+55 AIALSVLTTLAMLG
-69 GNKETGKIFRRT
+69 GNKETGRIFRRT
-81 IMYTLLTTLA
+81 LMYTLLTTLA

-99 FFIIKPEV
+99 FFIIRPEV
-107 LSAAAYE
+107 LSASVYEGAAQ
-114 NAGADKIASM
+114 DKLASM
-124 SSSSFLS
+124 NSSSFLD
-131 YFINAIPDNILYP
+131 YFVSAIPDNILYP

-150 LSILIVSFAFGF
+150 LSILIVSFAFGL

-168 ESDQKTAI
+168 ESDRKTAI
-176 LNVVLGFQELVFKV
+176 LNVINGFQELVFMV
-190 IGWIIAILPIG
+190 ISWIITILPIG

-208 LIKDLGADFGAASI
+208 LVSDLSAGIVADSI
-222 GRYTAVVL
+222 GKYVAVIL
-230 SGNLIQFF
+230 SGNLLQFF
-238 IVLSIFLLCRGINPF
+238 VVLSVFLLLRGINPV
-253 KHFKNM
+253 KHFRNM

-276 PVTMDCVENRVKCDK
+276 PVTMDCVENRAKCDK

-323 GGVDLNI
+323 GGVELNLV
-330 ITVITWILIS
+330 TVISWILIS

-368 IGVMGVILPIYAIID
+368 IRVMGIILPIYAVID

-394 SCVCAMTNK
+394 SCVCAMTSK
-403 DLKNLVTEEEKSE
+403 DLKHLVTEE